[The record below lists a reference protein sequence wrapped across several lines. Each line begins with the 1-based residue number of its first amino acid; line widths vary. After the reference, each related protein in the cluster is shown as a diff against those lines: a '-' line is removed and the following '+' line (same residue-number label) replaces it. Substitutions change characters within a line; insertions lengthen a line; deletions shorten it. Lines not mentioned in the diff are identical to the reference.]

1 MTVWERNVVK
11 RRNEIVSRAT
21 FFNKFKTSVDCN
33 QGGSMGKSDGSS
45 ETPLKTLAA
54 KRKLVQENSLT
65 QLEYQSPSKK
75 QKKKFVDVKT
85 FWEMRDNSCAEFK
98 PAVVNKCTAVG
109 GQRLVTGVIQRDHP
123 TDKRI

>member
-1 MTVWERNVVK
+1 M
-11 RRNEIVSRAT
+11 
-21 FFNKFKTSVDCN
+21 
-33 QGGSMGKSDGSS
+33 
-45 ETPLKTLAA
+45 AA

-75 QKKKFVDVKT
+75 QKNKFVDVKT
-85 FWEMRDNSCAEFK
+85 FWEMHDKHSCAKFK

-123 TDKRI
+123 TDKII